1 MINTIK
7 KWIEQIKSS
16 SIAKPF
22 IATRNWLHENVIKRK
37 LIIFGLLF
45 TTWLSLLLGA
55 IYSPQR
61 QTYSDEQL
69 KTKQSFSNGTG
80 EIKLTSQTYSAKT
93 GIVVLQFETKDAT
106 SSIDRGIDTKR
117 LKWQLYAQHKTADTV
132 MEVVPIIDNK
142 ISVIIRNVPEDFG
155 AYAIDITN
163 KTVATSSID
172 VDIASSSDDEETSTS
187 QSQSSDDED
196 DNVVQ
201 FMITTQNSQ
210 LKKDTIKE
218 VSREEFTLSE
228 IKKEETFQNNQI
240 KKLNKSIA
248 QLKASIEDD
257 ESRKASLSTESQY
270 LTGDD
275 LEANQKDI
283 ASIDSNIETKNRSIE
298 TANNNIEKLEETL
311 TALAKKKAAVK
322 DGTFVFSNPI
332 ETIEMD

>member
-1 MINTIK
+1 MGCGT
-7 KWIEQIKSS
+7 
-16 SIAKPF
+16 
-22 IATRNWLHENVIKRK
+22 K

-93 GIVVLQFETKDAT
+93 GIIVLQFETKDAT

>member
-1 MINTIK
+1 MGCGT
-7 KWIEQIKSS
+7 
-16 SIAKPF
+16 
-22 IATRNWLHENVIKRK
+22 K

-93 GIVVLQFETKDAT
+93 GIIVLQFETKDAT

-196 DNVVQ
+196 DNVLQ